1 MRIVSS
7 DTSRRGVFI
16 AAGLTGLCVL
26 AYARAL
32 TLPLISDDFGCIE
45 TARRYG
51 WVNGWSDLLRD
62 PLYRC
67 RALSNVI
74 GYWLFE
80 WGGLQPLVYNVAS
93 LLLHVLNTL
102 LVAALGLWRPI
113 GARVSIPAAAFFAV
127 AEGHQE
133 AVIWFAALPDLNVF
147 TFTLIG
153 FLAWVLWLQDG
164 CRSVLRYGMAMGSFT
179 VALLS
184 KESAVALVG
193 LQVLALLVTRT
204 PLRTGAV
211 AIAPFAALAAM
222 YFGVGWLARRGNH
235 HFSDG
240 TFSLTAPFL
249 IVALHSIARM
259 FWIWGFAAVAV
270 LVILRRKQFLP
281 LLGIALSWATITLL
295 PYSFLLYMT
304 RVPSRH
310 TYLPSVGLALVVGAA
325 FVVLCERFWPSHRA
339 LIATAVLAMIVHN
352 VGYIWTRKQQQFI
365 ERAQPTEVLMSL
377 AKQTEGPITIE
388 CFPFPKAVAKSAVR
402 LGAGSNPDRLR
413 FVDTPGCREW
423 RYVADDSRVADP
435 SAMVPVS
442 TQ

>member
-1 MRIVSS
+1 M
-7 DTSRRGVFI
+7 
-16 AAGLTGLCVL
+16 L

-51 WVNGWSDLLRD
+51 WVDGWSDLLRD

-67 RALSNVI
+67 RALSNII

-80 WGGLQPLVYNVAS
+80 WGGLQPFVYNVAS
-93 LLLHVLNTL
+93 LLLHALNTL

-113 GARVSIPAAAFFAV
+113 GSRISIPAAAFFAV

-147 TFTLIG
+147 TFTLAG

-164 CRSVLRYGMAMGSFT
+164 CRSALRYGFALAAFV

-184 KESAVALVG
+184 KESGVALVG
-193 LQVLALLVTRT
+193 LQVLALVVTRT
-204 PLRTGAV
+204 PLRTGALAV
-211 AIAPFAALAAM
+211 APFAALAAM

-249 IVALHSIARM
+249 IVMLHSMARM
-259 FWIWGFAAVAV
+259 FWIWGLAAVAI
-270 LVILRRKQFLP
+270 LAILRRRQFLP
-281 LLGIALSWATITLL
+281 LLGIALSWAAITLL
-295 PYSFLLYMT
+295 PYSFLVYMT

-325 FVVLCERFWPSHRA
+325 FVVLWERFWPSRRA
-339 LIATAVLAMIVHN
+339 LVATAVLVVLLHN
-352 VGYIWTRKQQQFI
+352 VGYIWTRKQQQFV
-365 ERAQPTEVLMSL
+365 ERAQPTEVLISL
-377 AKQTEGPITIE
+377 AKRTEGPITVE

-402 LGAGSNPDRLR
+402 LGASGNPDRLR
-413 FVDTPGCREW
+413 FTDTPGCREW
-423 RYVADDSRVADP
+423 RYLVSEPRVPDP